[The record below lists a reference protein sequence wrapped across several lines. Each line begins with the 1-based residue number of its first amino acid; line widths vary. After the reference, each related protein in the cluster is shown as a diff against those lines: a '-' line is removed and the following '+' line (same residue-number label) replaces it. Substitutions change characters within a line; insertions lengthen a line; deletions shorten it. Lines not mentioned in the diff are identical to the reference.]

1 MSTLEEKICK
11 VLIAKGKWTIAR
23 CQLCRRI
30 NPVKC
35 KVAVEQNQ
43 QKKGGGKND

>member
-1 MSTLEEKICK
+1 MTNAEKQCTI
-11 VLIAKGKWTIAR
+11 LIAKGKWTRAL

-35 KVAVEQNQ
+35 SIAVKQNNSLQ
-43 QKKGGGKND
+43 NKKKGI